1 MSKPVFSYLHQHL
14 MLLPFLVWGIITCA
28 VTSHVVLTCIFLII
42 NEVEH
47 LSYVYLLSAY
57 VLWQNIGIFAH
68 FLIGLLSLILNF
80 EISLHIL
87 HPSPWC
93 WICDLQNIFSV
104 ICLFIFHNVKHL
116 NFDGIQFINDELVL
130 YLDSVMPISWLCV
143 FCQGLPPGETELKVH
158 RISLYYF
165 FHTCQCT
172 ITSK

>member
-1 MSKPVFSYLHQHL
+1 MTKD
-14 MLLPFLVWGIITCA
+14 
-28 VTSHVVLTCIFLII
+28 
-42 NEVEH
+42 VEH
-47 LSYVYLLSAY
+47 LLCANRLSVYLLSC
-57 VLWQNIGIFAH
+57 LFKLLPIKK
-68 FLIGLLSLILNF
+68 IGLIVFLLNF